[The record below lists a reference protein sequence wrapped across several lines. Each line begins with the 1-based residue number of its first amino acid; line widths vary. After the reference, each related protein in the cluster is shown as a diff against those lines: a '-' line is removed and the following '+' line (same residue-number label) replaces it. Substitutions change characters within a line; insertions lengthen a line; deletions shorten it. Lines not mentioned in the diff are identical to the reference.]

1 MDDITP
7 GRPLANWHS
16 DHQEKL
22 TRGRL
27 AADWMRNGMG
37 SWTFVAGFWVI
48 MIAWATANTVWT
60 GWDPYSFI
68 LLNLVLSMIAG
79 LQGAIL
85 LIAAKRQDAIAAALA
100 QHDYETNVAAR
111 REIEELME
119 INRAQ
124 LEILRDLHTT
134 SRSIGAPVV
143 ATANVAS
150 GAELS
155 R

>member
-1 MDDITP
+1 MDEITP
-7 GRPLANWHS
+7 GRPLANWHG
-16 DHQEKL
+16 DHREKL
-22 TRGRL
+22 TRGQL
-27 AADWMRNGMG
+27 AADSMRNGMG
-37 SWTFVAGFWVI
+37 SWTFVVGFWV
-48 MIAWATANTVWT
+48 V
-60 GWDPYSFI
+60 
-68 LLNLVLSMIAG
+68 MIAG

-85 LIAAKRQDAIAAALA
+85 LIAAKRQDAAAALA

-111 REIEELME
+111 REIEELTE
-119 INRAQ
+119 INRVQ

-134 SRSIGAPVV
+134 SRAIGAPVV